1 MSHEH
6 PRPGVDRRRF
16 LEMAAVGTTGVAVAP
31 LLGTA
36 TAATAAAA
44 VGPAAGAPSRLLASL
59 LPTGLGIE
67 TRRPRLSWQ
76 VPGLTPGS
84 RQTHYHVQV
93 ATDPR
98 MGRDSLVWDSGQVAS
113 PESVAVPYGGPELAP
128 STAYWWRVRT
138 FDGHRASQWSEPALL
153 ATGVMG
159 RWTGT
164 PVWVPQGQ
172 APGDGTFA
180 VKVTILT
187 VSAGL
192 WFRASSSS
200 ENYLWQVM
208 AGTPGRLKK
217 HVFTGGSF
225 RVLAEVPLPM
235 EIRTGVD
242 YDIAVTMTGSTFVT
256 SINGT
261 VVDTTTDSTHRR
273 GAVGLRN
280 GSTESQ
286 TYDRVTFT
294 DSTGQVLL
302 DDDFST
308 DRRTFGS
315 GTVADGRLTLGRSQ
329 SGLASALGPD
339 GAWALLRHEF
349 TLPDKPVTA
358 AILHVAA
365 QSPERARQ
373 YVARVWCNGE
383 HAGFASVRAPAGEPR
398 YHSYEVTRLLRP
410 GRANA
415 LAALCHATQDQ
426 RFLAQLEVTF
436 ADGTRR
442 TIASGPHW
450 KARRQAGLLPDR
462 GDVGGGF
469 YVAPQEYWD
478 LRFEPAG
485 WTGPG
490 FDDSG
495 WEAATARE
503 PIAGLVPALT
513 EPVRLVDVEPAKVT
527 RAADGRWLV
536 DLGREI
542 VGGLVL
548 EVTGRAGQ
556 TVEVRLGEELN
567 ADGTVRYQLRAANTY
582 REVWTLRDGRQ
593 RIEHWGYRGFR
604 YAELRCDPSLDL
616 SSAVTGRTQR
626 LDWSESDAA
635 FHSSDPDL
643 DRVYEFCRYS
653 IEATRTDLY
662 VDTPT
667 RERGP
672 YEGDAYVNQL
682 SEYAVQRSYALARYS
697 NRFLTRVPTWPTEYR
712 LMSVLIAWQEYLHT
726 GDPDQLAADYD
737 RLVAKN
743 LTGNLGEDGLVHKP
757 SSQNGVSDLVDW
769 PVSNRD
775 GYVFTEVNT
784 VVNAFQYAAFDTLAQ
799 VAGALG
805 KKDDAARWRGLA
817 DRIARAMRDTLLD
830 EEAGRFVDGAGT
842 AHSAQHATVFPLA
855 LGVAGQGTV
864 SDDVLRR
871 LGRTLAEG
879 GMKVSVYG
887 AQFLLDALFACGRA
901 DAAIGLMTAT
911 STNSWLHMLDD
922 LGATIVGEAWD
933 PALKP
938 NMTFSHAWASAP
950 ANVLP
955 RQVLGVRVTAPGAAA
970 VDVRPRPG
978 PLTKVGGR
986 VPTIRGPI
994 EVALDRTGPTGYRLE
1009 VEVPPNTSARLVVEL
1024 GDDTAA
1030 AYHVTGPHARAPRQ
1044 VDRDVTGG
1052 LLVIGPVGAGRTVV
1066 VRDGRR

>member
-1 MSHEH
+1 MSHDH
-6 PRPGVDRRRF
+6 PRPGLDRRRF
-16 LEMAAVGTTGVAVAP
+16 LGLAAAGAAGVAAAP

-36 TAATAAAA
+36 TAPSTAAAA
-44 VGPAAGAPSRLLASL
+44 DPAGAAPSRLLTSL
-59 LPTGLGIE
+59 LPEGLGIE

-76 VPGLTPGS
+76 VPDLAPGS
-84 RQTHYHVQV
+84 RQTHYHLQV
-93 ATDPR
+93 ATSPG
-98 MGRDSLVWDSGQVAS
+98 MEPGSLVWDSGPVAS
-113 PESVAVPYGGPELAP
+113 PESVAVAYGGPELSP

-138 FDGHRASQWSEPALL
+138 FDGPRSSPWSEPVLL

-159 RWTGT
+159 RWTGV
-164 PVWVPQGQ
+164 PVWVPQAQ
-172 APGDGTFA
+172 APGDGTFT
-180 VKVTILT
+180 VEVTITT

-192 WFRASSSS
+192 WFRASSTT

-208 AGTPGRLKK
+208 AGSPGRLKK
-217 HVFTGGSF
+217 HVFTGGSY
-225 RVLAEVPLPM
+225 RVLADTPLPM
-235 EIRTGVD
+235 EIRTGVP
-242 YDIAVTMTGSTFVT
+242 YTIAVTTTGSTFVT

-261 VVDTTTDSTHRR
+261 AVDTTTDPTHPR
-273 GAVGLRN
+273 GVVGLRN
-280 GSTESQ
+280 GGTESQ

-294 DSTGQVLL
+294 DSGGRVLL

-308 DRRTFGS
+308 DRRTFGV
-315 GTVADGRLTLGRSQ
+315 GTVADGRLTLGKGQ
-329 SGLASALGPD
+329 SGLASTLGPD
-339 GAWALLRHEF
+339 GTWALLRHEF

-415 LAALCHATQDQ
+415 LAALCHAAQDQ

-442 TIASGPHW
+442 TIASGPQW
-450 KARRQAGLLPDR
+450 RARRQAGLLPDR
-462 GDVGGGF
+462 GNVGGG
-469 YVAPQEYWD
+469 YYTAPQEYWD
-478 LRFEPAG
+478 LRFEPEG
-485 WTGPG
+485 WTAPG
-490 FDDSG
+490 FDDSS
-495 WEAATARE
+495 WEAAAARD
-503 PIAGLVPALT
+503 PITGLVPALT

-527 RAADGRWLV
+527 RVADGRWLV

-542 VGGLVL
+542 VGGLAL

-567 ADGTVRYQLRAANTY
+567 DDGTVRHQLRASNTY

-616 SSAVTGRTQR
+616 SSAVTGRAQR
-626 LDWSESDAA
+626 LEWSASDAA

-643 DRVYEFCRYS
+643 DRVYELCRYS

-682 SEYAVQRSYALARYS
+682 SEYAVQRSYALARHS
-697 NRFLTRVPTWPTEYR
+697 NTFLTRVPTWPTEYR

-743 LTGNLGEDGLVHKP
+743 LTGDLGEDGLVHKAP
-757 SSQNGVSDLVDW
+757 SRNGISDLVDW

-775 GYVFTEVNT
+775 GYVFTNVNT
-784 VVNAFQYAAFDTLAQ
+784 VVNAFQYAAFDALAQ

-805 KKDDAARWRGLA
+805 RKDDAARWRGLA
-817 DRIARAMRDTLLD
+817 DGIARAMRDTLLD
-830 EEAGRFVDGAGT
+830 EAAGRFVDGAGT
-842 AHSAQHATVFPLA
+842 AHSAQHATAFPLA

-864 SDDVLRR
+864 ADDVLRG
-871 LGRTLAEG
+871 LGQTLADG

-901 DAAIGLMTAT
+901 DAAIGLMTSTA
-911 STNSWLHMLDD
+911 TNSWLHMMDD
-922 LGATIVGEAWD
+922 LGATVVTEAWD

-955 RQVLGVRVTAPGAAA
+955 RQVLGVRVTEPGAAA

-978 PLTKVGGR
+978 PLTKVAGR
-986 VPTIRGPI
+986 VPTIRGPV
-994 EVALDRTGPTGYRLE
+994 EVSLDRTVDTGYRLE

-1024 GDDTAA
+1024 GDDTAD
-1030 AYHVTGPHARAPRQ
+1030 AYHVTGPHARAPRR

-1052 LLVIGPVGAGRTVV
+1052 LLVIGPIGAGRTVV

>member
-6 PRPGVDRRRF
+6 PRPGLDRRRF
-16 LEMAAVGTTGVAVAP
+16 LELAAAGAAGVAAAP

-36 TAATAAAA
+36 TASAAAT
-44 VGPAAGAPSRLLASL
+44 VERAARAPSRLLTSL

-67 TRRPRLSWQ
+67 ARRPRLSWQ
-76 VPGLTPGS
+76 VPGLIPGS
-84 RQTHYHVQV
+84 RQTHYHLQV
-93 ATDPR
+93 ATGPGMEPGSR
-98 MGRDSLVWDSGQVAS
+98 VWDSGRVAS
-113 PESVAVPYGGPELAP
+113 PESVAVPYGGPELSP

-138 FDGHRASQWSEPALL
+138 FDGHRPSQWSEPVLL

-159 RWTGT
+159 RWTGV
-164 PVWVPQGQ
+164 PVWVPQAQ
-172 APGDGTFA
+172 APGDGTFT
-180 VKVTILT
+180 VEVTITT

-192 WFRASSSS
+192 WFRASGTT

-208 AGTPGRLKK
+208 AGSPGRLKK

-225 RVLAEVPLPM
+225 RILADTPLPM
-235 EIRTGVD
+235 EIRTGVA
-242 YDIAVTMTGSTFVT
+242 YDIAVAMTGSTFVT
-256 SINGT
+256 SIDGT
-261 VVDTTTDSTHRR
+261 VVDTTTDSTHPR
-273 GAVGLRN
+273 GVVGLRN

-286 TYDRVTFT
+286 IYDRVTFT
-294 DSTGQVLL
+294 DSGGRVLL
-302 DDDFST
+302 ADDFST
-308 DRRTFGS
+308 DRRTFGT
-315 GTVADGRLTLGRSQ
+315 GTVADGGLTLGKSQ

-339 GAWALLRHEF
+339 GTWALLRHEF
-349 TLPDKPVTA
+349 TLPVRPVRA

-365 QSPERARQ
+365 QSPEQARQ

-398 YHSYEVTRLLRP
+398 YHSYDVTRLLRP

-415 LAALCHATQDQ
+415 LAALCHAPQDQ
-426 RFLAQLEVTF
+426 RLLAQLEVTF

-442 TIASGPHW
+442 TIASGPQW
-450 KARRQAGLLPDR
+450 KARRQDGLLPDR
-462 GDVGGGF
+462 GNVGGGF
-469 YVAPQEYWD
+469 YTAPQEYWD
-478 LRFEPAG
+478 LRFEPDG
-485 WTGPG
+485 WTAPG
-490 FDDSG
+490 FDDSS
-495 WEAATARE
+495 WQSAVARP

-513 EPVRLVDVEPAKVT
+513 EPVRLVDVRPEKVT
-527 RAADGRWLV
+527 RVADGRWLV

-542 VGGLVL
+542 VGGLAL

-567 ADGTVRYQLRAANTY
+567 GDGTVRYQLRASNTY
-582 REVWTLRDGRQ
+582 REVWTLREGRQ
-593 RIEHWGYRGFR
+593 RVEHWGYRGFR

-616 SSAVTGRTQR
+616 SSAVTGRAQR
-626 LDWSESDAA
+626 LAWSASDSA

-697 NRFLTRVPTWPTEYR
+697 DHFLTRVPTWPTEYR
-712 LMSVLIAWQEYLHT
+712 LMSVLAAWQDYMHT

-737 RLVAKN
+737 RFVAKN
-743 LTGNLGEDGLVHKP
+743 LTAHLGPDGLVHKAP
-757 SSQNGVSDLVDW
+757 SSSGQSDLVDW
-769 PVSNRD
+769 PASNRD
-775 GYVFTEVNT
+775 GYVFTNVNT
-784 VVNAFQYAAFDTLAQ
+784 VVNAFQYAAFSTLAQ
-799 VAGALG
+799 VAQVLG
-805 KKDDAARWRGLA
+805 KDEDATSWRGLA
-817 DRIARAMRDTLLD
+817 DGMARAMRDTLLD
-830 EEAGRFVDGAGT
+830 AAAGRFVDGAGT
-842 AHSAQHATVFPLA
+842 THSAQHATAFPLA
-855 LGVAGQGTV
+855 LGAAGQGTV
-864 SDDVLRR
+864 ADDVLRR
-871 LGRTLAEG
+871 LGQTLAEG

-901 DAAIGLMTAT
+901 DAAIGLMTSTA
-911 STNSWLHMLDD
+911 TNSWLHMLDD
-922 LGATIVGEAWD
+922 LGATVVTEAWD

-955 RQVLGVRVTAPGAAA
+955 RQVLGVRVTEPGAAA

-978 PLTKVGGR
+978 PLTRVGGR

-994 EVALDRTGPTGYRLE
+994 EISLDRTGVGYRLE
-1009 VEVPPNTSARLVVEL
+1009 VEVPPNTSARVIVEL
-1024 GDDTAA
+1024 GDDTAD
-1030 AYHVTGPHARAPRQ
+1030 AYHVTGPHARARRR

-1066 VRDGRR
+1066 VRDGR